1 MNECIFCRIAR
12 AEVPSSVVY
21 ENDEVIAF
29 DDVAPQAPV
38 HVLIIPRVHYE
49 HLGWD
54 VPDDVLA
61 ALLGAAHRVAEI
73 KGIADAGYR
82 VIINTGVDG
91 GQVVKH
97 LHVHVVGGAR
107 MAHGMVRLAEG
118 S

>member
-1 MNECIFCRIAR
+1 VNECIFCRIAR

-21 ENDEVIAF
+21 ENEDLIAF

-38 HVLIIPRVHYE
+38 HVLIIPREHYD

-54 VPDDVLA
+54 VPE
-61 ALLGAAHRVAEI
+61 ALLGSLLAAVHRVAEI
-73 KGIADAGYR
+73 KGIAEAGYR
-82 VIINTGVDG
+82 VIINTGADG

-97 LHVHVVGGAR
+97 LHIHVIGGAR
-107 MAHGMVRLAEG
+107 MAHGMVRLAAG